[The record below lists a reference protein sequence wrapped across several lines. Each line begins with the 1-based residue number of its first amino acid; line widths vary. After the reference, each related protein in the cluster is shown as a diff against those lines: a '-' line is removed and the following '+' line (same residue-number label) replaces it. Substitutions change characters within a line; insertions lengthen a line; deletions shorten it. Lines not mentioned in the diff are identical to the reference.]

1 MVGTSHP
8 TGHIG
13 GTSRRVVWLIITQ
26 SGCYRTALQ
35 LGNVPIVLPFVV
47 AELHAELWMAALI
60 FPAFT
65 AGGAIGHVL
74 APAVLAA
81 VPRRRRL
88 VIIVFLLAILAGLNA
103 LWATIGNGN
112 LAGILL
118 VLNVILIGAV
128 SAISFVAFA
137 DLVAAMPS
145 RTARAQI
152 LLTEA
157 GLGATLT
164 ATATVALSFVHHED
178 QLTNNIRLLWTA
190 AVAMAI
196 SGLVCLALPPEIVPR
211 VQLAPRVHK
220 LLRVGWEA
228 LRTSSWYRRYLLV
241 QALFGS
247 VVLGSSFYSVRI
259 AATPGNEHDNVVAVV
274 LFVCVGLLGGIA
286 LWNRTRERFGL
297 IGLFVGS
304 AFVSVAAAVIA
315 IAFQMAGAWPNI
327 VAIGLVLALAS
338 IANQS
343 VFTAGQL
350 WIAHDADP
358 ALRVPLIA
366 FGQLVISA
374 GLIGLSSVLGLL
386 AEFHDALWPVVL
398 VMVLNLT
405 AAYSAKRLA
414 PSN

>member
-8 TGHIG
+8 AGHIG
-13 GTSRRVVWLIITQ
+13 GSRRVVWLIITQ
-26 SGCYRTALQ
+26 SGFYRTALQ

-81 VPRRRRL
+81 IPRRRRL
-88 VIIVFLLAILAGLNA
+88 VIIVFLLAVLAALNA

-112 LAGILL
+112 LVGVLL
-118 VLNVILIGAV
+118 VTNVVLIGAV

-145 RTARAQI
+145 RTARVQI

-157 GLGATLT
+157 GVGATLT
-164 ATATVALSFVHHED
+164 AMATVALSFVRHED
-178 QLTNNIRLLWTA
+178 QLTNNVRLLWTA
-190 AVAMAI
+190 AGAMAI
-196 SGLVCLALPPEIVPR
+196 SGLICLALPHKIVPG
-211 VQLAPRVHK
+211 VHAAPRLHK
-220 LLRVGWEA
+220 LLHIGWNA
-228 LRTSSWYRRYLLV
+228 VQTRGWYRRYLLV
-241 QALFGS
+241 QLLFGS
-247 VVLGSSFYSVRI
+247 VVLGSSFYSIR
-259 AATPGNEHDNVVAVV
+259 AAAAPGDERDNLVVVV

-286 LWNRTRERFGL
+286 LWNRTRDRFGL

-304 AFVSVAAAVIA
+304 AFVSIVAAVIT
-315 IAFQMAGAWPNI
+315 IAVQIAGSWPNI
-327 VAIGLVLALAS
+327 VAISLVLALAS

-358 ALRVPLIA
+358 ELRVSLIA

-374 GLIGLSSVLGLL
+374 GLIALSSVLGLL
-386 AEFHDALWPVVL
+386 AQYHDALWPVVL
-398 VMVLNLT
+398 VLVLNLT

-414 PSN
+414 PAD